1 MFAQTVP
8 AFIDKGE
15 FAVHSTYNPTVMW
28 VWGFAALVTNI
39 AVFIFMLYRVWKK
52 KMNPHT
58 NDIYAGLGA
67 YDEVKAMS
75 APVWEGSKEA
85 VLAAEPAT
93 NAPAAKNAG

>member
-1 MFAQTVP
+1 MGVGLRRAGDQ
-8 AFIDKGE
+8 
-15 FAVHSTYNPTVMW
+15 HCRLYLH
-28 VWGFAALVTNI
+28 ALP
-39 AVFIFMLYRVWKK
+39 RVEEEDE
-52 KMNPHT
+52 PPYT

>member
-1 MFAQTVP
+1 MSKQRE
-8 AFIDKGE
+8 K
-15 FAVHSTYNPTVMW
+15 
-28 VWGFAALVTNI
+28 ALS
-39 AVFIFMLYRVWKK
+39 
-52 KMNPHT
+52 
-58 NDIYAGLGA
+58 A